1 MNLAEVLNV
10 ALPELPARRI
20 KGYPRLHP
28 KLVMREHIEDGSPTM
43 VGVVSGGTYVYRF
56 NLDQWSLVQLFDGQR
71 SYREVA
77 ELFQQ
82 QTGMAVDEAQVQ
94 ELAGSLEDLEFWY
107 KTPLEKNVTAT
118 QKLADQRQ
126 KRIKKKT
133 IDMGQLVIA
142 SWDPDTHISKLYNSV
157 KFVYSRWFVC
167 GVLGMFAIMAA
178 IFISGWTE
186 IWKDTVQYYT
196 FTDKGAADLAEF
208 WLLFCGLGFFHE
220 SAHAVTC
227 KHFGG
232 QVHNMGFMLIY
243 FSPAFFADISE
254 VYVYGSKWPRV
265 AAIFAGIWVELM
277 FCAAATVVWWGTPA
291 GSPIH
296 DFTYKVMLITGVA
309 VVLMNLNPLIKLDG
323 YYLLGELVGIPTIKE
338 NSTEYLSSWVKRNL
352 FRLPVDVPYH
362 SSHRRVLFFIYALL
376 SGLYSYTLM
385 FAIVRFSYNVFS
397 RFSPEWS
404 FIPSCVLAFV
414 IFKGRLR
421 TFTRFMKD
429 LYLDKAEMIRRLL
442 GGRRGFTA
450 AALILVAVFVP
461 IWPENVEGRFLL
473 QAQNRAVVRA
483 PVAGQVTQIMTAE
496 GMLVAAGAP
505 ILRLEN
511 LRLQQESNKAQ
522 ADLKTAEADVREAQS
537 SFSGLGAARA
547 EQAADLERGRSLAA
561 QMAAL
566 DISSPMAGTVVTPAL
581 KNLVG
586 SFVSEGSELAEVD
599 DTKSLQ
605 ASIFV
610 PEFEIR
616 KVSPGATCSLK
627 LASLFWPVQG
637 TVSSI
642 APTSSDIAS
651 GLISLEKYKGS
662 APPRYYVAIV
672 PINNPGELR
681 PRMSGDAKIR
691 VARQSLA
698 GFVWKTV
705 REFAQRKLW

>member
-1 MNLAEVLNV
+1 MNLSEVLNV
-10 ALPELPARRI
+10 ALPELPVRRI

-28 KLVMREHIEDGSPTM
+28 RLVMREHLEDGVPTM

-71 SYREVA
+71 SYKEVA

-94 ELAGSLEDLEFWY
+94 ELAGSLEELEFWY

-126 KRIKKKT
+126 KRVKKKT

-167 GVLGMFAIMAA
+167 SVLGMFAIMAA
-178 IFISGWTE
+178 IFISGWSE

-277 FCAAATVVWWGTPA
+277 FCAAATVLWWGTPA

-352 FRLPVDVPYH
+352 FHLPVDVPYY
-362 SSHRRVLFFIYALL
+362 SARRRVLFSIYAIL
-376 SGLYSYTLM
+376 SGLYSYTLLLT
-385 FAIVRFSYNVFS
+385 IVRFSYNVFS
-397 RFSPEWS
+397 RFSPEWA
-404 FIPSCVLAFV
+404 FVPSCLLAFV

-421 TFTRFMKD
+421 TFTRFMQD
-429 LYLDKAEMIRRLL
+429 LYLDKAEMIRRWF
-442 GGRRGFTA
+442 GGRRGFA
-450 AALILVAVFVP
+450 AVALILLAVFIPV
-461 IWPENVEGRFLL
+461 WPENVEGRFLL

-483 PVAGQVTQIMTAE
+483 PVAGQVTRIMTGE
-496 GMLVAAGAP
+496 GMMVAASAP

-511 LRLQQESNKAQ
+511 LHLLQEFKKAQ
-522 ADLKTAEADVREAQS
+522 ADLSTADADVRKAES
-537 SFSGLGAARA
+537 SYSGLSAARA
-547 EQAADLERGRSLAA
+547 EQAADFVRAHSLEA
-561 QMAAL
+561 QTAAL
-566 DISSPMAGTVVTPAL
+566 DISSPIAGIVITPSL
-581 KNLVG
+581 KNLEG

-599 DTKSLQ
+599 DIRSLQ
-605 ASIFV
+605 ARVFI
-610 PEFEIR
+610 PEFEIH
-616 KVSPGATCSLK
+616 KVFSGAACSLK
-627 LASLFWPVQG
+627 LPSLFKPVRG
-637 TVSSI
+637 KISSI
-642 APTSSDIAS
+642 MPASSAIAP
-651 GLISLEKYKGS
+651 GLISQEKYKGS
-662 APPRYYVAIV
+662 APPHYYVATVRID
-672 PINNPGELR
+672 NPGELR
-681 PRMSGDAKIR
+681 PGMSGDAKIR
-691 VARQSLA
+691 VATQSVA
-698 GFVWKTV
+698 AFVWKAV
-705 REFAQRKLW
+705 REFAQRKFW

>member
-1 MNLAEVLNV
+1 MNLSEVLNV
-10 ALPELPARRI
+10 ALPELPVRRI

-56 NLDQWSLVQLFDGQR
+56 NPDQWSLIQLFDGQR
-71 SYREVA
+71 SYKEVA
-77 ELFQQ
+77 ELFQE
-82 QTGMAVDEAQVQ
+82 QTGMAVDEDQVR
-94 ELAGSLEDLEFWY
+94 ELAGSLEELEFWY

-126 KRIKKKT
+126 KRVKKKT

-178 IFISGWTE
+178 VFISGWSE

-352 FRLPVDVPYH
+352 FRLPVDVPYY
-362 SSHRRVLFFIYALL
+362 SARRKVLFSIYAIL
-376 SGLYSYTLM
+376 SGLYSYTLL

-397 RFSPEWS
+397 RFSPEWA
-404 FIPSCVLAFV
+404 FVPSCLLAFV

-421 TFTRFMKD
+421 TFARFMKD
-429 LYLDKAEMIRRLL
+429 LYLDKAEMIRRWF
-442 GGRRGFTA
+442 GGRRGFA
-450 AALILVAVFVP
+450 VAALILIAVFVP
-461 IWPENVEGRFLL
+461 LWPENVEGRFFLE
-473 QAQNRAVVRA
+473 AQKRAIVRA
-483 PVAGQVTQIMTAE
+483 PVAGQVTQVLTEE
-496 GMLVAAGAP
+496 GGTVAADAT

-511 LRLQQESNKAQ
+511 LGLRQQSSKAQ
-522 ADLKTAEADVREAQS
+522 ADLRAAEADAREAQVNYT
-537 SFSGLGAARA
+537 GLGTARA
-547 EQAADLERGRSLAA
+547 EQSADLQRGLSLSA
-561 QMAAL
+561 QVAAL
-566 DISSPMAGTVVTPAL
+566 DISSPIAGVVVTPSVA
-581 KNLVG
+581 NLAG

-599 DTKSLQ
+599 DIRSLQ
-605 ASIFV
+605 ARIFI
-610 PEFEIR
+610 PEFEIH
-616 KVSPGATCSLK
+616 KVFSEASCSLK
-627 LASLFWPVQG
+627 LVSLFRPLRG
-637 TVSSI
+637 TVDSI
-642 APTSSDIAS
+642 TPASSDIAP
-651 GLISLEKYKGS
+651 GLISQEKYKGS
-662 APPRYYVAIV
+662 APPRYYIATVRV
-672 PINNPGELR
+672 ENPGELR
-681 PRMSGDAKIR
+681 PGMSGDAKIR
-691 VARQSLA
+691 VARQSVA
-698 GFVWKTV
+698 GFIWNIV
-705 REFAQRKLW
+705 REFAQRKFW

>member
-1 MNLAEVLNV
+1 MNLSEVLNV

-362 SSHRRVLFFIYALL
+362 SSHRRVLFSIYALL

-429 LYLDKAEMIRRLL
+429 LYLDKTEMIRRLL

-461 IWPENVEGRFLL
+461 IWPENVEGRFLV

-610 PEFEIR
+610 PEFEIH
-616 KVSPGATCSLK
+616 KVSPEATCSLK

-637 TVSSI
+637 RVSSI

-681 PRMSGDAKIR
+681 PGMSGDAKIR